1 MTMKKHELNIRLLI
15 QGLQEE
21 CYGRHRRF
29 EAVGDRE
36 RMRVE
41 CGKITELDK
50 VLNHLPPKWDG
61 VIKYDA
67 RT

>member
-1 MTMKKHELNIRLLI
+1 MIKHEMNVRMLI
-15 QGLQEE
+15 KGLQEE

-29 EAVGDRE
+29 EALNDHT

-61 VIKYDA
+61 IVKYEA
-67 RT
+67 KI